1 MATVMTL
8 CLGTNGMNEKEKI
21 YIRDLKV
28 IRDLREQQTINR
40 VLEQRINALA
50 DRVKQLEKEEKISA
64 GSKK

>member
-1 MATVMTL
+1 
-8 CLGTNGMNEKEKI
+8 MNEKEKI